1 MKKEARFA
9 KDISIKNRKASHE
22 YEFID
27 TYEAGVVLKGSEIKS
42 IREGKVSLP
51 EAFCHFQKGDLFI
64 KSMTISQYTEGS
76 FNNHDPLRERK
87 LLLKKVELEKLRKKS
102 EEKGL
107 TIIPTKLFIN
117 SRGLAK
123 IQIALARGK
132 KLYDKRES
140 LKQKDQKRINQEL
153 QL

>member
-1 MKKEARFA
+1 MKKEGRFA
-9 KDISIKNRKASHE
+9 KSISIKNRKASHE

-51 EAFCHFQKGDLFI
+51 EAFC
-64 KSMTISQYTEGS
+64 QYTEGS

-87 LLLKKVELEKLRKKS
+87 LLMKKGELEKLKKKS

-117 SRGLAK
+117 SRGFAK

-140 LKQKDQKRINQEL
+140 LKKKDQKKINQDL

>member
-51 EAFCHFQKGDLFI
+51 EAFCHFQKGELFI

>member
-1 MKKEARFA
+1 MKKEGRFA

-27 TYEAGVVLKGSEIKS
+27 TYEAGVVLQGSEIKS

-51 EAFCHFQKGDLFI
+51 EAFCHFQKGELFI

-87 LLLKKVELEKLRKKS
+87 LLLKKGELEKLKKKS

-117 SRGLAK
+117 SRGFAK

-140 LKQKDQKRINQEL
+140 LKKKDQKKINQDL

>member
-22 YEFID
+22 YQFID
-27 TYEAGVVLKGSEIKS
+27 TYEAGIALKGSEIKS

-51 EAFCHFQKGDLFI
+51 EAFCHFQKGELFI
-64 KSMTISQYTEGS
+64 KSMTISQYTEGTY
-76 FNNHDPLRERK
+76 NNHDPLRERK

-107 TIIPTKLFIN
+107 TIIPTKLYIN